1 MKRTVR
7 PWAIAILACA
17 VSVALSIPVVL
28 ARDPG
33 NGSSGR
39 GSQLEME
46 MKMQARPIMEADGV
60 CICKKTSSTGDTCS
74 SGYYWNCRDG
84 DDKTCGKDGDCT

>member
-33 NGSSGR
+33 SGSSGR
-39 GSQLEME
+39 SPQME

-60 CICKKTSSTGDTCS
+60 CICKKYTTHESICS
-74 SGYYWNCRDG
+74 SKYIWNCQDD
-84 DDKTCGKDGDCT
+84 DDKACGKDGDCA